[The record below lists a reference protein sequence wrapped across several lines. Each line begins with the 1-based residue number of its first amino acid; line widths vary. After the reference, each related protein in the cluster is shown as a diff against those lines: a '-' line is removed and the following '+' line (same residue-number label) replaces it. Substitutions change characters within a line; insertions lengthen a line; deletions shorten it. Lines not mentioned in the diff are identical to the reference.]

1 MENSEIKKL
10 CEWADAQIAILL
22 KGAKFDVFLKIYSL
36 FHMLLQGC
44 LLNIQKIFKKNVDFS
59 LLYFISMSMLIL
71 IQTFFNFWRWVCKT

>member
-36 FHMLLQGC
+36 FHMLLQGY
-44 LLNIQKIFKKNVDFS
+44 LLHIQKNVNFS